1 MLEAGVSEHKRQLML
16 KAQDQILQR
25 VLPAIQD
32 TADELI
38 AFMSDTD
45 DTEEITHLLREVAVE
60 TVLDELVKLLTR
72 DPQPVST
79 RYILLDKD
87 GIDIDSL
94 IASYDELQAHKA
106 RRWYAQQMD
115 MTPEEH
121 AQIIESMPAQ
131 MHI

>member
-1 MLEAGVSEHKRQLML
+1 MAEAGVSEHKRQLML
-16 KAQDQILQR
+16 KAQDRILQR
-25 VLPAIQD
+25 VLPAIQE

-38 AFMSDTD
+38 AFMADAE

-72 DPQPVST
+72 DPKPVSS

-106 RRWYAQQMD
+106 RRWYARQMD
-115 MTPEEH
+115 ITPEEH
-121 AQIIESMPAQ
+121 AQIIEAMPSQ
-131 MHI
+131 LHL

>member
-1 MLEAGVSEHKRQLML
+1 MENASISEHKRQLML

-25 VLPAIQD
+25 VLPAIQQ

-38 AFMSDTD
+38 AFMSDED

-72 DPQPVST
+72 DPNPVSA

-94 IASYDELQAHKA
+94 IASYDELKPDKA
-106 RRWYAQQMD
+106 RRWYARQMD

-121 AQIIESMPAQ
+121 AESIEAMPAQ
-131 MHI
+131 LPL